1 MQKKSPLGEVYKHDT
16 AVMIFDSEISV
27 FIFKQKGK
35 LPRPIAFLLNTD
47 DLYPPPLE
55 AVMIFIGLQIISKRL
70 NYNKGLLSQTQIL

>member
-1 MQKKSPLGEVYKHDT
+1 MQKKSPLAEVYKRDT
-16 AVMIFDSEISV
+16 AVMIFDSEIPV

-55 AVMIFIGLQIISKRL
+55 AVMIFIGLQII
-70 NYNKGLLSQTQIL
+70 